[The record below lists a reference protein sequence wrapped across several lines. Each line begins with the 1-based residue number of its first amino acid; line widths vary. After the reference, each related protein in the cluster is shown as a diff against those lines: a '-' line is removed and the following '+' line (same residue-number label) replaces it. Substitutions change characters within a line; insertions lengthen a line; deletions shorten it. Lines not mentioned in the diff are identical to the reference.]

1 MERMSRDKIIELSNG
16 VLFSERLTMGLER
29 HMEELLQKILINKKG
44 VASHINTIRSIAN
57 KPFLDY
63 RKEVMCNILG
73 VGELNDYF
81 MFDAEI
87 VKNLKVGS
95 GELLLEFIESCEI
108 YWDFKNALTFSCD
121 LSRNKFNTD
130 KLDKNKMKNLLTSID
145 ELGLECIVV
154 NFISNFYPCVLRL
167 SKSNFKLGLKRFGE
181 TYDTYCITVSV
192 ADDMKIDRK
201 GIDFFLNGKSISF
214 YLVPELYSKIFVD
227 NKYLSMRKKV
237 SDFGYEFISKVDD
250 TLRPVECIMQPI
262 EGESK
267 GYDSDAFN
275 LIPYG
280 VRNRDNTISE
290 YTGLHFEEMLQMC
303 FCCLDRYINRKKVYK
318 KGKEQD
324 DGVSVKM
331 RVPSDKNPNEV
342 LSRGVNLSDIVIY
355 ERKHRVNLGGH
366 HASPREHIRRGYWRH
381 YKSGK
386 TVWIEST
393 TVNKGVKKKTYYK
406 V

>member
-1 MERMSRDKIIELSNG
+1 MKD
-16 VLFSERLTMGLER
+16 
-29 HMEELLQKILINKKG
+29 LL
-44 VASHINTIRSIAN
+44 A
-57 KPFLDY
+57 
-63 RKEVMCNILG
+63 
-73 VGELNDYF
+73 
-81 MFDAEI
+81 
-87 VKNLKVGS
+87 
-95 GELLLEFIESCEI
+95 
-108 YWDFKNALTFSCD
+108 
-121 LSRNKFNTD
+121 
-130 KLDKNKMKNLLTSID
+130 SID

-154 NFISNFYPCVLRL
+154 NFISSSFPCVLRL

-192 ADDMKIDRK
+192 ANDMKIDKK

-237 SDFGYEFISKVDD
+237 SDFGYEFVSKVDD
-250 TLRPVECIMQPI
+250 TLRPVECIMQSIDGSDKP
-262 EGESK
+262 
-267 GYDSDAFN
+267 YNSDAFN

-303 FCCLDRYINRKKVYK
+303 FCCMDRYINRKKVYK
-318 KGKEQD
+318 KGKEKD

-331 RVPSDKNPNEV
+331 RVPNDKNSNGV
-342 LSRGVNLSDIVIY
+342 LSRGVKLSDIVIY

-366 HASPREHIRRGYWRH
+366 HVSPREHIRRGYWRH